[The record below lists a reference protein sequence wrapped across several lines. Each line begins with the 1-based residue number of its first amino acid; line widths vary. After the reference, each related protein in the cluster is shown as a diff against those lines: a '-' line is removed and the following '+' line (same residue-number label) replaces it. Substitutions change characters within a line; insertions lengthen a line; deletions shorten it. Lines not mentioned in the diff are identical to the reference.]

1 MRPGRYDD
9 GLEVQWRTNG
19 GSNEKEER
27 VCDCE
32 RVAMGPC
39 RALNADFLAGSLLI
53 IAACCSWTGAG
64 YVTQYIFSHF
74 GFDSPFVLTYSSC
87 SFFSIYLV
95 VWMARVHLIG
105 NVTNP
110 LFWSKARDEIFLF
123 GENLPKSDDSNHLYR
138 NIPGTQSE
146 INSDEVS
153 LTESTSDS
161 SNILWIF
168 GKPIPKSYTQIDII
182 KAALIISPLWMAANV
197 FYNFSLMYT
206 SIGSAMII
214 NNSSSVF
221 ALLLAYV
228 SGVEKITA
236 GKISGIILSFIGVAF
251 VTVNS
256 RDGNGD
262 DNHSFYG
269 DLCGIVGAIGYG
281 LYSTVLKLKVPQN
294 DADETT
300 VPNQL
305 LFGYIGLINI
315 IIFMPV
321 IIIMIVL
328 NISNIRS
335 LTWTIFGFV
344 ILNCVFDGILGDYL
358 WAKSVFLTSPT
369 FATLGMSL
377 TIPLAILCDIFV
389 SHSTSDINPFT
400 LIGAA
405 LVVGGFCIVNVDF
418 GN

>member
-1 MRPGRYDD
+1 MRETVK
-9 GLEVQWRTNG
+9 LFN
-19 GSNEKEER
+19 
-27 VCDCE
+27 
-32 RVAMGPC
+32 MGPC
-39 RALNADFLAGSLLI
+39 RTLNADYTAGSILI

-74 GFDSPFVLTYSSC
+74 DFYSPFVLTYSSC
-87 SFFSIYLV
+87 SFFSIYLGI
-95 VWMARVHLIG
+95 WIARVHLIG
-105 NVTNP
+105 NATNP
-110 LFWSKARDEIFLF
+110 PFWSKSNDEIFLF

-138 NIPGTQSE
+138 NIPGQSE
-146 INSDEVS
+146 INADDFT
-153 LTESTSDS
+153 LMESKPEE

-168 GKPIPKSYTQIDII
+168 GKPIPKTYTQMDII
-182 KAALIISPLWMAANV
+182 KAALIISPLWMVANV

-221 ALLLAYV
+221 ALLLAYI
-228 SGVEKITA
+228 SGVEKITV
-236 GKISGIILSFIGVAF
+236 GKISGIVLSFIGVAF
-251 VTVNS
+251 VTINA
-256 RDGNGD
+256 RDDSGD

-281 LYSTVLKLKVPQN
+281 LYSTILKLKVPRN
-294 DADETT
+294 DADEDT

-305 LFGYIGLINI
+305 LFGYIGLVNI
-315 IIFMPV
+315 VLFMPV
-321 IIIMIVL
+321 IIIMLIFNV
-328 NISNIRS
+328 SNIRS
-335 LTWTIFGFV
+335 LTWAILGFV

-389 SHSTSDINPFT
+389 SHITSDINPFT

-405 LVVGGFCIVNVDF
+405 LVVGGFCIVNIDF
-418 GN
+418 GR